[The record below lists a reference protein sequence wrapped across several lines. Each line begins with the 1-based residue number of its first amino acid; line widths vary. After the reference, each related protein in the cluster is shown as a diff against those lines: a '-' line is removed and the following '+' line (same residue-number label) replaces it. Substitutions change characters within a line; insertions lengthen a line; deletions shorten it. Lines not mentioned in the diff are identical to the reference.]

1 MILDFVMP
9 TKRMA
14 EKCSMRHTRWI
25 YRQKYYSQADIS
37 KDVILDKG
45 IEERKVDF
53 LSKPISPTGLL
64 KKGGGDTGQ
73 AGFAMNGIKEY
84 KMRFCTVFLAIFLV
98 VFAVCA
104 FAQNIDSGEA
114 LTLARAVEIG
124 LKKHPNIAAG
134 MGTVRFN
141 EAKIG
146 ETRANYF
153 PQVSLTETYS
163 RIGPVSGGSTT
174 AVAPGS
180 STGTVSSGAGPYDQY
195 TSNAGLSQMVYDF
208 GKTSNQV
215 RIQSLTTDSAR
226 SDLANTMDQVAMSIK
241 QAYYDFLQAEQ
252 NRDVAKDI
260 VKQNQDHLRQARGY
274 FESGRSP
281 KFDVTKASVDLS
293 NAELNLIKAE
303 NQVKLVRVTLNN
315 AMGLPS
321 APAYVLKDTLSF
333 VKFGLPFEDALLKA
347 YLQRSDLRSIMAKK
361 EAAKESISLAQKGYL
376 PIFSGSANYYYT
388 STSFPMSNGWNMG
401 ISMTFPFF
409 SGFSTTYQVV
419 EARSNV
425 DTLTANE
432 LSLKQDILLQV
443 QQAYLNLQQAEE
455 SIRTTDL
462 TVKQAE
468 ENLGLATGRYR
479 AGVGN
484 PIEVSDSLGSLSNAR
499 QSYIAALHDYKVAT
513 ASIEKS
519 IGVR

>member
-1 MILDFVMP
+1 
-9 TKRMA
+9 
-14 EKCSMRHTRWI
+14 
-25 YRQKYYSQADIS
+25 
-37 KDVILDKG
+37 
-45 IEERKVDF
+45 
-53 LSKPISPTGLL
+53 
-64 KKGGGDTGQ
+64 
-73 AGFAMNGIKEY
+73 MNEIQEF
-84 KMRFCTVFLAIFLV
+84 KMRFCAVFLAIFLG

-134 MGTVRFN
+134 KGTVRFN
-141 EAKIG
+141 EAKTG
-146 ETRANYF
+146 EARANYF

-174 AVAPGS
+174 EVTPS
-180 STGTVSSGAGPYDQY
+180 SSSGTPGTVRSGAGPYDQY
-195 TSNAGLSQMVYDF
+195 TSGAGLSQMVYDF

-241 QAYYDFLQAEQ
+241 QAYYDLLQAEQ

-303 NQVKLVRVTLNN
+303 NQMRLVRVTLNN

-333 VKFGLPFEDALLKA
+333 AKFNLLFEDALLKA

-361 EAAKESISLAQKGYL
+361 EAAKESISLATKGYL
-376 PIFSGSANYYYT
+376 PAFSGNANYYYT
-388 STSFPMSNGWNMG
+388 GTSFPMGSGWNMG
-401 ISMTFPFF
+401 INMTFPLF

-443 QQAYLNLQQAEE
+443 QQAYINLQQAEE
-455 SIRTTDL
+455 SISTTDL
-462 TVKQAE
+462 AVKQAE

-484 PIEVSDSLGSLSNAR
+484 PIEVSDSLGALSNAR
-499 QSYIAALHDYKVAT
+499 QSSIAALHDYKVST
-513 ASIEKS
+513 ASIEKA